1 MVAGALFQGAGIALG
16 LIVRRFLG
24 LNTEATALS
33 VDPVIPS
40 ALDGLQV
47 TTTLL
52 GKPIEV
58 SYAVGAKGCGVS
70 KIELNGRT
78 LKFEREHNPYR
89 EGAARVPIEA
99 VREVLQAKKNTVHI
113 ALG

>member
-1 MVAGALFQGAGIALG
+1 

-24 LNTEATALS
+24 LSLEAAVLD
-33 VDPVIPS
+33 VDPVIPA
-40 ALDGLQV
+40 ALDGLRV

-58 SYAVGAKGCGVS
+58 SYAVAAKGCGVS
-70 KIELNGRT
+70 RIELNGRT
-78 LKFEREHNPYR
+78 LAFERAVNPYR
-89 EGAARVPIEA
+89 EGAARVPIKA
-99 VREVLQAKKNTVHI
+99 VTDALQAKKNRLEI

>member
-1 MVAGALFQGAGIALG
+1 
-16 LIVRRFLG
+16 VRRFLG
-24 LNTEATALS
+24 LNAEATALS

-40 ALDGLQV
+40 ALDGLRV

-70 KIELNGRT
+70 RIELNGRA
-78 LKFEREHNPYR
+78 LEFEREHNPYR
-89 EGAARVPIEA
+89 EGAARVAIET
-99 VREVLQAKKNTVHI
+99 VRKALREKKNALAI
-113 ALG
+113 ALS

>member
-1 MVAGALFQGAGIALG
+1 M
-16 LIVRRFLG
+16 RRFLG
-24 LNTEATALS
+24 LSPEATVLS

-40 ALDGLQV
+40 ALDGLKV

-58 SYAVGAKGCGVS
+58 SYAIGAKGCGVS

-78 LKFEREHNPYR
+78 LTFEREHNPYR
-89 EGAARVPIEA
+89 EGAARVPIKA
-99 VREVLQAKKNTVHI
+99 VTDALQAKKNSLKIV
-113 ALG
+113 LE